1 MSRFEVT
8 IKDIDLDTDVILEA
22 ARVSDDDMQKVLFS
36 SIDSIHVSSQE
47 NISTIIFDNDAE
59 CFPAFICHPQSP
71 DKIGHSYEI
80 IIKANDKADRLM
92 VAKTI
97 EISFSDNFRR
107 YAKQWGAID
116 LINDND
122 KNELHFNI
130 DGMLGVEPVMLIIPT
145 TKPII
150 RYYDVAEEG

>member
-8 IKDIDLDTDVILEA
+8 IKDIVILEA
-22 ARVSDDDMQKVLFS
+22 AIVSDDDMQKVLFS
-36 SIDSIHVSSQE
+36 SIDSIHVSSQG

-59 CFPAFICHPQSP
+59 CFPAFGCHPQSP

-130 DGMLGVEPVMLIIPT
+130 DGSLGVEPVILIIPT
-145 TKPII
+145 TEPSI
-150 RYYDVAEEG
+150 RICYYDVVEEG

>member
-8 IKDIDLDTDVILEA
+8 IKDIDLDTNALEA
-22 ARVSDDDMQKVLFS
+22 ARASDGDMQKILFS
-36 SIDSIHVSSQE
+36 SNDSIHISSQG
-47 NISTIIFDNDAE
+47 NIITIIFDDDAE
-59 CFPAFICHPQSP
+59 CFPAFSYCSQSIN
-71 DKIGHSYEI
+71 KIDHSYEI
-80 IIKANDKADRLM
+80 IIKANDKFDRLM
-92 VAKTI
+92 VAKYI
-97 EISFSDNFRR
+97 ELSFSDIFKK
-107 YAKQWGAID
+107 YANQWGTID

-150 RYYDVAEEG
+150 HYYDVAEEG

>member
-8 IKDIDLDTDVILEA
+8 IKDIDLDTDVIPEA

-36 SIDSIHVSSQE
+36 SIDSIHVSFQE
-47 NISTIIFDNDAE
+47 NISIIIFDNDAE
-59 CFPAFICHPQSP
+59 CFPAFGCHPQSP

-97 EISFSDNFRR
+97 EILFSDNFRR